1 MKFNFLL
8 ALFSYHTKI
17 LTEKYLY
24 SKELESIKKSNRFR
38 TRELFDDNLVDLA
51 SNDYLGLS
59 TNKTLFQ
66 NAYENILKE
75 KLTMGIDLNEKGLA
89 YCIIKADGN
98 KLNSKDQKQNSLQYK
113 PCGFIQWDLK
123 DKTTTQRQ
131 WVISNKITELLTIAE
146 DYNIQNINHVDY

>member
-1 MKFNFLL
+1 M
-8 ALFSYHTKI
+8 
-17 LTEKYLY
+17 Y

-75 KLTMGIDLNEKGLA
+75 KYHSPKASMLVNGYSKIHKKFEDRLCEVNGFEAGVIVGSGFLA
-89 YCIIKADGN
+89 NISSGT
-98 KLNSKDQKQNSLQYK
+98 SL
-113 PCGFIQWDLK
+113 
-123 DKTTTQRQ
+123 
-131 WVISNKITELLTIAE
+131 
-146 DYNIQNINHVDY
+146 